1 MRFSQ
6 SIIALT
12 LLLIGLVPGSL
23 AQTYTLSPVAL
34 DSGGGRAA
42 SLNYVADLSNMA
54 GGVASSQNYT
64 VRSGFA
70 GQLFDFGLIPRLNL
84 LADGGGE
91 TLAGQLENP
100 SNATGFTLVD
110 PIAGLS
116 ISSDGQYSFDP
127 AVESYDGLNAGQT
140 YQAIGNWKALDEN
153 DFEITGEILI
163 TVTGVNDRPT
173 ISGTPVKTI
182 AKDSVYSFQA
192 VGDDVDVN
200 TILTYSMTQDG
211 DLPSWLSFDSNTGF
225 LSGVPLHNAA
235 GTTVSNIVITVSDGS
250 LSASLNAFDIAVLKT
265 QTLNLKKGWNLVSFY
280 VEADDMSPATVFAPI
295 QDKLLQIRN
304 LTDYYNPS
312 GMAVF
317 NTLSSLSVEGG
328 YWLKVSEDESLELE
342 GVVPTGGLID
352 LKNGWN
358 LVGYPRLSEGE
369 VASELASLGN
379 TVLQIKNVSQT
390 YDPNVP
396 FFLNTLSTMKPGLGY
411 WLKLNGDGAWKLG
424 SVEEAN
430 EPSFAAV
437 MTRLDHLPAGNERP
451 FWGEMSV
458 YPNLGATV
466 LAKVSIQGK
475 PVAEGGVV
483 GAFVGRELRGLQD
496 VVLANEMSYVT
507 LNISLNG
514 MEEVSYRVWNPD
526 DNNEYLVSGAMP
538 LEPGGIYG
546 NSRVVELN
554 AVEVVVKRLE
564 VFNITNEPFGFSF
577 RTIVGRNYLVE
588 ATGDLQTWE
597 AVKLFQGSGSEI
609 RFTAKPTSRETS
621 KFFRVYVE

>member
-42 SLNYVADLSNMA
+42 SLNYVADLSNMG

-116 ISSDGQYSFDP
+116 ITSDGQYSFDP

-163 TVTGVNDRPT
+163 TVIGVNDRPT

-211 DLPSWLSFDSNTGF
+211 DLPSWLTFDSNTGV
-225 LSGVPLHNAA
+225 LSGMPLHDDA

-250 LSASLNAFDIAVLKT
+250 LSASLEAFDIVVIKT
-265 QTLNLKKGWNLVSFY
+265 QILNLKEGWNLVSFY
-280 VEADDMSPATVFAPI
+280 VEADDMTPTTVFAPI
-295 QDKLLQIRN
+295 QDKLLQIKN
-304 LTDYYNPS
+304 LTQSYDPTVPAHFFFLNK
-312 GMAVF
+312 
-317 NTLSSLSVEGG
+317 LSSLSVKDG
-328 YWLKVSEDESLELE
+328 YWLKVSDDVSLNVD
-342 GVVPTGGLID
+342 GVVPSGASINV
-352 LKNGWN
+352 KSGWN
-358 LVGYPRLSEGE
+358 LVGYPRLNGEG
-369 VASELASLGN
+369 VDSELTSLGS
-379 TVLQIKNVSQT
+379 TVVQMKSLQNSFN
-390 YDPNVP
+390 PSLP
-396 FFLNTLSTMKPGLGY
+396 SFLNTLSTLAPGSGY
-411 WLKLNGDGAWKLG
+411 WLNVSQTGTWELGDGGLSFASFKTGFGNL
-424 SVEEAN
+424 AN
-430 EPSFAAV
+430 EEIGPV
-437 MTRLDHLPAGNERP
+437 
-451 FWGEMSV
+451 WGEPVV

-466 LAKVSIQGK
+466 LAKVSVQGK
-475 PVAEGGVV
+475 PVAAGSVV
-483 GAFVGRELRGLQD
+483 GVFVGDELRSKQD
-496 VVLANEMSYVT
+496 VVLHEGSSYVT
-507 LNISLNG
+507 LNVNLNG
-514 MEEVSYRVWNPD
+514 VEEVSYRFWNSGD
-526 DNNEYLVSGAMP
+526 KNEYLVSETMLLDLGDR
-538 LEPGGIYG
+538 YG
-546 NSRVVELN
+546 NPEPVELN
-554 AVEVVVKRLE
+554 AVELVNKSLE
-564 VFNITNEPFGFSF
+564 IFNVTSEPFGFSVN
-577 RTIVGRNYLVE
+577 TMVGKNYMVE
-588 ATGDLQTWE
+588 ATSDLRTWE
-597 AVKLFQGSGSEI
+597 AVESFEGSGGEI
-609 RFTAKPTSRETS
+609 RYTAPASSGRRQ
-621 KFFRVYVE
+621 FFRVYIE